1 MLTVKLKASVIFIR
15 FVCYSSAEARSESM
29 YADKR
34 ENERRLGDA
43 KETVTSQRM
52 ELNKMAAMLE
62 SASERCATFQ
72 KLVESQNAASANK
85 WVEGCVTF
93 MIIFRFTDMHYQLFC
108 FLFFHFSSF
117 VLTLFFHFVSSPE
130 GSDASDEAKI
140 QLENAKREQENT
152 LATLAATREKLSE
165 SEGTTSRYIRFS
177 IYTHIILQTI

>member
-1 MLTVKLKASVIFIR
+1 
-15 FVCYSSAEARSESM
+15 M

-85 WVEGCVTF
+85 SVPKSRDGKNEHG
-93 MIIFRFTDMHYQLFC
+93 
-108 FLFFHFSSF
+108 
-117 VLTLFFHFVSSPE
+117 
-130 GSDASDEAKI
+130 
-140 QLENAKREQENT
+140 RED
-152 LATLAATREKLSE
+152 RCWD
-165 SEGTTSRYIRFS
+165 
-177 IYTHIILQTI
+177 

>member
-1 MLTVKLKASVIFIR
+1 MFVSLGTNRYSVIKLSFLSYPALR
-15 FVCYSSAEARSESM
+15 LLEARSESM

-85 WVEGCVTF
+85 WVEKFVTLMTSYWFSVLLICV
-93 MIIFRFTDMHYQLFC
+93 I
-108 FLFFHFSSF
+108 
-117 VLTLFFHFVSSPE
+117 
-130 GSDASDEAKI
+130 
-140 QLENAKREQENT
+140 
-152 LATLAATREKLSE
+152 
-165 SEGTTSRYIRFS
+165 
-177 IYTHIILQTI
+177 